1 MNQFKK
7 AKQKALESG
16 HQVENIKDL
25 QTAGVKTTVDDK
37 KIIEEPKQQTKNPIP
52 TPVKVE
58 TPVIAETGSAH
69 VEIPVVTEATPTP
82 VETPVTINS
91 VARNKEEAPIMVN
104 SIPIHIETPVVTE
117 TTPVHVEAPIITET
131 TPVHIETPVVT
142 EATPMHVEPP
152 ITVATETIY
161 NVPTSEPMIEVQQS
175 TPTPIPVPVRI
186 APEPSI
192 PEATYTTPVIAPV
205 QANTKSTTS
214 KKNVPNI
221 FAPKNE
227 AKSMRKSLVL
237 KPTSVKIAENYC
249 AKNGGSFNELIQTLL
264 DNFIDEY
271 GL

>member
-25 QTAGVKTTVDDK
+25 QTAGVKTTEEDK
-37 KIIEEPKQQTKNPIP
+37 KIVEEPKQQIQNPIP
-52 TPVKVE
+52 SPVKVE
-58 TPVIAETGSAH
+58 TPAITEPVSIP
-69 VEIPVVTEATPTP
+69 VEIPVVTEPTPTP
-82 VETPVTINS
+82 IETPVTVKS
-91 VARNKEEAPIMVN
+91 VAPTKEESPSTPVQIETTNTIESAPL
-104 SIPIHIETPVVTE
+104 PIETPVVTE
-117 TTPVHVEAPIITET
+117 PTPVR
-131 TPVHIETPVVT
+131 IETPVVT
-142 EATPMHVEPP
+142 EPTPVRIETP
-152 ITVATETIY
+152 IPSVTEAIY
-161 NVPTSEPMIEVQQS
+161 NVPTSEPIMEVQQS
-175 TPTPIPVPVRI
+175 TTTPIPVPVRI
-186 APEPSI
+186 TPAPSI
-192 PEATYTTPVIAPV
+192 HEATYTAPVITPV